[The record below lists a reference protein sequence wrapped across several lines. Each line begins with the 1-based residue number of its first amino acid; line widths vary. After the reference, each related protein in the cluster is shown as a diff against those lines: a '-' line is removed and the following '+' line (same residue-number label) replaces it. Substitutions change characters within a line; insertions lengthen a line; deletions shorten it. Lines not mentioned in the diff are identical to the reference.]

1 MKNCTFASS
10 KGGVGKSTLTG
21 HLAAE
26 AERHG
31 AGPVAIVDCDPQG
44 SLAEWWNSR
53 EAETPLFARATCA
66 GSGRTWTRS
75 PAKGSPWCSSI
86 PRRRSLG

>member
-1 MKNCTFASS
+1 MKVLTLAST

-31 AGPVAIVDCDPQG
+31 EGPEAIVDCDPQG
-44 SLAEWWNSR
+44 SLAQWWNCR
-53 EAETPLFARATCA
+53 EAETPLFARAGA
-66 GSGRTWTRS
+66 
-75 PAKGSPWCSSI
+75 I
-86 PRRRSLG
+86 RR

>member
-1 MKNCTFASS
+1 MKILTPAST

-31 AGPVAIVDCDPQG
+31 EGPVAIVD
-44 SLAEWWNSR
+44 
-53 EAETPLFARATCA
+53 
-66 GSGRTWTRS
+66 
-75 PAKGSPWCSSI
+75 
-86 PRRRSLG
+86 